1 MSWLCVKTLPYN
13 SLNWHYG
20 KSDEMNAMIYSD
32 NDDIGYILDVDLD
45 LPKNCMLYI
54 RITH

>member
-1 MSWLCVKTLPYN
+1 
-13 SLNWHYG
+13 
-20 KSDEMNAMIYSD
+20 MNAMIYSD